1 MYQNCVLSPGLF
13 NLCAEYITGNA
24 GLDGS
29 QAGIMITRRNI
40 NDLRYADDTSLM
52 AESEEELKNLLMK
65 MKKKGGKAGFKLSIQ
80 KTNIHG
86 IQALTSW
93 QRNGEKMEIVVN
105 FIFLSSKI
113 KKKILLLAT
122 FDFTNVN
129 I

>member
-1 MYQNCVLSPGLF
+1 
-13 NLCAEYITGNA
+13 
-24 GLDGS
+24 
-29 QAGIMITRRNI
+29 
-40 NDLRYADDTSLM
+40 M

-65 MKKKGGKAGFKLSIQ
+65 MKKKGEKAGFKLSIQ